1 MLNLKIDELTPRQI
15 VSELDKYIVG
25 QDDAKKSV
33 AVALRNR
40 VRRIKLPEDIQRD
53 VIPKNI
59 LMVGPTG
66 IGKTEIARRLAQ
78 LSGSPLVKV
87 EVTRYT
93 EVGYVGK
100 SVESIIR
107 ELVEASVNTV
117 KSEMMERVEREAKR
131 FVEDRILDA
140 IIPESV
146 EKRQQ
151 AGFMGFFQNQPQPRI
166 SPEEHRN
173 AMSRRNEM
181 RERLRN
187 SELEDMEIELE
198 IEDNAPVMP
207 VIGGMNMEDMNI
219 DLQDMFGN
227 FLPKKMKRKR
237 VKVKDA
243 RRLLLPIESEKLID
257 KDSMIQ
263 EALERAQYRGM
274 VFLDEFD
281 KIVAAGSKG
290 GPDVSR
296 EGVQRDLLPIVEG
309 TNVNTKYGMVKTDYV
324 LFIAAGA
331 FHISKPSDLI
341 PEIQGRFPIRVELEA
356 LTQND
361 FERILI
367 EPKNSLIKQ
376 YKALLATEGVDVRF
390 EEEGISEIARMA
402 FEMNEKQENIGA
414 RRLYTI
420 VEKLMEDVSFEAPDV
435 ESPVIVNKEFVNKKL
450 SKIVE
455 NEDLSSYIL

>member
-1 MLNLKIDELTPRQI
+1 MSLSVDELTPKQI
-15 VSELDKYIVG
+15 VQELNKYIVG
-25 QDDAKKSV
+25 QEEAKKAV
-33 AVALRNR
+33 AIALRNR
-40 VRRIKLPEDIQRD
+40 VRRMKLPKELQQDI
-53 VIPKNI
+53 IPKNI

-66 IGKTEIARRLAQ
+66 VGKTEIARRLAQ
-78 LSGSPLVKV
+78 LSGSPFVKV

-100 SVESIIR
+100 TVESIIR
-107 ELVEASVNTV
+107 ELVAASVNTV
-117 KSEMMERVEREAKR
+117 KSEMMKKVEKEAER
-131 FVEDRILDA
+131 FVEERILDA
-140 IIPESV
+140 IVPESV
-146 EKRQQ
+146 QRSAQS
-151 AGFMGFFQNQPQPRI
+151 GFLGFFQGPAQPRV
-166 SPEEHRN
+166 SPEERKN
-173 AMSRRNEM
+173 ARERRLEM
-181 RERLRN
+181 RERLRDGK
-187 SELEDMEIELE
+187 LEEMEIEIE
-198 IEDNAPVMP
+198 IEDTTPVMP

-227 FLPKKMKRKR
+227 LLPKKMKKKR

-243 RRLLLPIESEKLID
+243 RRLLLPLESEKLID

-263 EALERAQYRGM
+263 EALERAQYKGI

-281 KIVAAGSKG
+281 KIVASGTKG

-331 FHISKPSDLI
+331 FHMSKPSDLI
-341 PEIQGRFPIRVELEA
+341 PEIQGRFPIRVELNA
-356 LTQND
+356 LTQED
-361 FERILI
+361 FERILV

-376 YKALLATEGVDVRF
+376 YQALLSTENIEVRF
-390 EEEGISEIARMA
+390 TKDGISEIAKMA

-420 VEKLMEDVSFEAPDV
+420 VEKLMEDVSFNAPDV
-435 ESPVIVNKEFVNKKL
+435 ESPVVVDKEFVGKKL
-450 SKIVE
+450 TEIVE

>member
-1 MLNLKIDELTPRQI
+1 MNLSIDELTPKQI
-15 VSELDKYIVG
+15 VQELDKYIVG
-25 QDDAKKSV
+25 QMEAKKAV

-40 VRRIKLPEDIQRD
+40 IRRMKLSQELQRD
-53 VIPKNI
+53 IIPKNI

-66 IGKTEIARRLAQ
+66 VGKTEIARRLAQ
-78 LSGSPLVKV
+78 LSGSPFVKV

-100 SVESIIR
+100 TVESIIR

-117 KSEMMERVEREAKR
+117 KSEMMKKVEKDAERL
-131 FVEDRILDA
+131 VEDRILDA
-140 IIPESV
+140 IVPESV
-146 EKRQQ
+146 KRPQQ
-151 AGFMGFFQNQPQPRI
+151 TGFLGFFQGPAQPRV
-166 SPEEHRN
+166 SPEERKN
-173 AMSRRNEM
+173 ALARRSEM
-181 RERLRN
+181 RERLR
-187 SELEDMEIELE
+187 SGSLEDMEIEIE
-198 IEDNAPVMP
+198 IEDNTPVMP

-227 FLPKKMKRKR
+227 LLPKKMKKKR
-237 VKVKDA
+237 VKIREA
-243 RRLLLPIESEKLID
+243 RRLLLPLESEKLID

-263 EALERAQYRGM
+263 EALERAQYKGI

-281 KIVAAGSKG
+281 KIVASGSKG

-331 FHISKPSDLI
+331 FHLSKPADLI
-341 PEIQGRFPIRVELEA
+341 PEIQGRFPIRVELNA
-356 LTQND
+356 LTQED
-361 FERILI
+361 FERILV

-376 YKALLATEGVDVRF
+376 YQALLSTENVDVRF
-390 EEEGISEIARMA
+390 NDDGIAEIARMA

-420 VEKLMEDVSFEAPDV
+420 VEKLMEDVSFNAPDV
-435 ESPVIVNKEFVNKKL
+435 ESPIVVDKKFVEKKL
-450 SKIVE
+450 SEIVE

>member
-1 MLNLKIDELTPRQI
+1 MSLNIDELTPRQI
-15 VSELDKYIVG
+15 VAELDKYIVG
-25 QDDAKKSV
+25 QNEAKKSV
-33 AVALRNR
+33 AIALRNR
-40 VRRIKLPEDIQRD
+40 IRRMKLSEEMQRD

-66 IGKTEIARRLAQ
+66 VGKTEIARRLAQ
-78 LSGSPLVKV
+78 LSGSPFIKI

-107 ELVEASVNTV
+107 DLVEASVNTV
-117 KSEMMERVEREAKR
+117 KSEMMQKVESEAKR
-131 FVEDRILDA
+131 AVEERILDA
-140 IIPESV
+140 IVPESAR
-146 EKRQQ
+146 KRQQ
-151 AGFMGFFQNQPQPRI
+151 PGFFNFFQNPQQTAI
-166 SPEEHRN
+166 SPEAHRN
-173 AMSRRNEM
+173 AKARRNEM
-181 RERLRN
+181 REKLIN
-187 SELEDMEIELE
+187 GELEDMEIE
-198 IEDNAPVMP
+198 IEVEDSTPIMP
-207 VIGGMNMEDMNI
+207 VIGGVNMEDMNI

-227 FLPKKMKRKR
+227 MLPKRMKRKR

-243 RRLLLPIESEKLID
+243 RRLLLPIESERMID

-263 EALERAQYRGM
+263 EALERAQYKGI

-281 KIVAAGSKG
+281 KIVATNSKS

-309 TNVNTKYGMVKTDYV
+309 TNVTTKYGMVKTDYV

-341 PEIQGRFPIRVELEA
+341 PEIQGRFPIRVELDA
-356 LTQND
+356 LTQKD
-361 FERILI
+361 FERILV
-367 EPKNSLIKQ
+367 EPENSLIKQ
-376 YKALLATEGVDVRF
+376 YKALLATEGVDIQF
-390 EEEGISEIARMA
+390 SEDGISEIARMA
-402 FEMNEKQENIGA
+402 HEMNEKQENIGA

-435 ESPVIVNKEFVNKKL
+435 KSPVMVDKDFVVKKL
-450 SKIVE
+450 GEIIK
-455 NEDLSSYIL
+455 NDDLSSYIL

>member
-1 MLNLKIDELTPRQI
+1 MSLVIDELTPKQI
-15 VSELDKYIVG
+15 VQELNKYIIG
-25 QDDAKKSV
+25 QEEAKKSV

-40 VRRIKLPEDIQRD
+40 VRRMKLPEDMQRD

-66 IGKTEIARRLAQ
+66 VGKTEIARRLAQ
-78 LSGSPLVKV
+78 LSGSPFVKV

-117 KSEMMERVEREAKR
+117 KSEMMKKVEKEAQR
-131 FVEDRILDA
+131 FVEERILDA
-140 IIPESV
+140 IVPESV
-146 EKRQQ
+146 KRPAQT
-151 AGFMGFFQNQPQPRI
+151 GFLGFFQNQPQARV
-166 SPEEHRN
+166 SPEERRN
-173 AMSRRNEM
+173 AISRRNEM

-187 SELEDMEIELE
+187 GELEDMEIEIE
-198 IEDNAPVMP
+198 VEDNTPVMP

-227 FLPKKMKRKR
+227 LLPKKMKKKR

-257 KDSMIQ
+257 KDNMIQ
-263 EALERAQYRGM
+263 EALERAQYRGI

-281 KIVAAGSKG
+281 KIVASGTKG

-331 FHISKPSDLI
+331 FHLSKPSELI
-341 PEIQGRFPIRVELEA
+341 PEIQGRFPIRVELNA

-361 FERILI
+361 FERILV

-376 YKALLATEGVDVRF
+376 YQALLSTEGVDVQF
-390 EEEGISEIARMA
+390 TEDGISEIARMA

-435 ESPVIVNKEFVNKKL
+435 ESPVIVNKEFVDKKL
-450 SKIVE
+450 GEIVE